1 MQIDDLTLTLFSW
14 ENIPPTQYAAGSGNS
29 SGNSTLGLL
38 RISTDDGIEGHAF
51 LGSATYSAEIDCKG
65 IIHFLKPILMGADPL
80 DREYLYQKMWKQNR
94 KVSLRSIGAVDIAL
108 YDIAAKAAALP
119 LYKFLGGYRDAIPAY
134 ASSAIMSDKTEYAEE
149 AVKYK
154 EDGWA
159 AYKIHPPTIWR
170 KDIGVCQ
177 AAREAVGNDFDL
189 MLDSTWAYTYDN
201 AIKVGRAIEDLN
213 FYWYEDPL
221 ADDDLM
227 GCIKLREKLSIPLI
241 YEIHHGGNS
250 LNNWA
255 NLHVILAIKNT
266 TYFEVLLPSG
276 AQKYGVI
283 DDLEPNSQGMVKA
296 PEQAGLGAKID
307 FDLIKSKTIT
317 TLK

>member
-134 ASSAIMSDKTEYAEE
+134 AHRQLCQTRWNMLKKRLNIKKMVGQHIRY
-149 AVKYK
+149 
-154 EDGWA
+154 
-159 AYKIHPPTIWR
+159 IHRQFGERLSLIHISEPTR
-170 KDIGVCQ
+170 
-177 AAREAVGNDFDL
+177 
-189 MLDSTWAYTYDN
+189 
-201 AIKVGRAIEDLN
+201 
-213 FYWYEDPL
+213 P
-221 ADDDLM
+221 
-227 GCIKLREKLSIPLI
+227 
-241 YEIHHGGNS
+241 
-250 LNNWA
+250 
-255 NLHVILAIKNT
+255 
-266 TYFEVLLPSG
+266 
-276 AQKYGVI
+276 
-283 DDLEPNSQGMVKA
+283 
-296 PEQAGLGAKID
+296 
-307 FDLIKSKTIT
+307 
-317 TLK
+317 